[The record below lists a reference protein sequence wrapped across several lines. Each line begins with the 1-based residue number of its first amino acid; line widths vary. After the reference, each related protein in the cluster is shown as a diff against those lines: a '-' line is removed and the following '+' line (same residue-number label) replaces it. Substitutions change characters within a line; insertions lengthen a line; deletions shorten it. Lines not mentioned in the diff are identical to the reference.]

1 MARITDQRLRWL
13 DPVLCVVFT
22 AIGVGITLAP
32 ENPDTILDT
41 LLVPTVT
48 LPLLWRRTA
57 PLAATAAFAAGVV
70 VSGIPTFDQIRCGF
84 AIPVGLILVFTLAA
98 DREMRESLY
107 GLALVLASMVF
118 LMFTDPQLDPG
129 AAFILVLAVGAWGAG
144 RLVRSRR
151 AVAGELAARSD
162 ELERTR
168 EQTAALAVEV
178 ERNRLATDLDV
189 AAGGR
194 VRDVVSLAE
203 SAANAG
209 DDQERSREAFAMIEA
224 EGRASLNEMRE
235 LLGVLRT
242 SEGTAPRPTLAQLEQ
257 LLADARAG
265 GTLVEFEVEGD
276 RRPLPSAVELAAY
289 RMVQHALEALAGGG
303 AGPASVQV
311 SYLPEAIELEVA
323 GATPSG
329 AGAEAAVASARERVT
344 AQGGSFSAA
353 SEGAGRTRLRAHLPA
368 IATGV

>member
-1 MARITDQRLRWL
+1 MTGIAEQRLPWL
-13 DPVLCVVFT
+13 DPVLCAVFT
-22 AIGVGITLAP
+22 AIGVGISLSP
-32 ENPDTILDT
+32 ENPGTILDT

-70 VSGIPTFDQIRCGF
+70 LSGIPTFDQIRCGF
-84 AIPVGLILVFTLAA
+84 AIPVGLILLFTLAS

-107 GLALVLASMVF
+107 GLALVLAAMVF

-129 AAFILVLAVGAWGAG
+129 AAFILVLGAGAWGAG

-168 EQTAALAVEV
+168 EETAAMAVEV
-178 ERNRLATDLDV
+178 ERTRLAADLDV

-194 VRDVVSLAE
+194 VRDVVGLAE
-203 SAANAG
+203 RAANAG
-209 DDQERSREAFAMIEA
+209 EDPERSRAAFAKIEA

-242 SEGTAPRPTLAQLEQ
+242 DGGTAPRPTLAQLEE
-257 LLADARAG
+257 LLEHARAG
-265 GTLVEFEVEGD
+265 GKLVEFDVAGD

-289 RMVQHALEALAGGG
+289 RMIQHALEALSAGEAG
-303 AGPASVQV
+303 AASVQLA
-311 SYLPEAIELEVA
+311 YLPDSLELEVT
-323 GATPSG
+323 GTTPSG
-329 AGAEAAVASARERVT
+329 AGAEAALASARERVT
-344 AQGGSFSAA
+344 AQGGSFRTEAQ
-353 SEGAGRTRLRAHLPA
+353 GAGRIRLRARLPA
-368 IATGV
+368 VATGV